1 MYKLDNGQIAHRN
14 LKAVLMSLDALLQ
27 GIDSG
32 IQAHLAW
39 NQKLLRCAL
48 LRKTPGDDM
57 MRPQAHLHCQFG
69 QWFVRERAHL
79 AEFDSGLVADIDGAH
94 TRMHDAVRAM
104 CTAVLEG
111 RGADPE
117 ALAAYEDNQ
126 SAMISGLVELRH
138 RVVQFAMREDPL
150 TGLPLRH
157 GLENLFDLRC
167 KDAHRSGDHLYL
179 AMIDIDRFK
188 SVNDTFGH
196 PVGDEALKHVAQCL
210 RGALRDSDTL
220 VRWGGEEFLV
230 MLLCSDGEGASV
242 LAERLLRKVRQTPLD
257 LDRGPTLHL
266 SVTVGLAGVCEGDD
280 MAHAIYKADQA
291 LLQGKA
297 QGRDRLVRCPCVK

>member
-1 MYKLDNGQIAHRN
+1 
-14 LKAVLMSLDALLQ
+14 MSLDALLQ

-57 MRPQAHLHCQFG
+57 LRPQAHLHCQFG
-69 QWFVRERAHL
+69 QWFTRERTHL
-79 AEFDSGLVADIDGAH
+79 SEFDSGLVSAIDGAH
-94 TRMHDAVRAM
+94 SRMHDAVRVM
-104 CTAVLEG
+104 CNAVLEG

-117 ALAAYEDNQ
+117 TLTAYEANQ
-126 SAMISGLVELRH
+126 SAMIAGLVELRH

-157 GLENLFDLRC
+157 GLDNLFDMRR
-167 KDAHRSGDHLYL
+167 KDAHRNGEQLYL
-179 AMIDIDRFK
+179 AMVDIDRFK
-188 SVNDTFGH
+188 VVNDTYGH

-210 RGALRDSDTL
+210 RGALRDTDTL

-230 MLLCSDGEGASV
+230 MLLCADGDGAAV
-242 LAERLLRKVRQTPLD
+242 LAERLLRKVRQSPLH
-257 LDRGPTLHL
+257 LAMGPTLNL
-266 SVTVGLAGVCEGDD
+266 SVTIGLAGACSDD
-280 MAHAIYKADQA
+280 DLAHAIYKADQA